1 MRSRLMRRALQAAGL
16 TGLAGTSFIFMSSDP
31 RVSNFFQTQRQNFPF
46 ISQVLAAEPVLESSP
61 TLTSPTAATPLS
73 FLPASARVDTTPS
86 RKWDNNWDLR
96 DPEFMGKTECP
107 KATRHLILIRHG
119 QYHIEN
125 DDDKDRTL
133 TQLGREQLQMTGQRL
148 KAMTTDGKISYDK
161 IHVST
166 MTRALESAAIIG
178 AELMGVPA
186 GTGDALLCEGAP
198 YPPEPPHWPVSDKGK
213 NASKLRYAFL
223 DGPRIEA
230 AFRKYFHRANYEQ
243 VNDSYE
249 IIVCHANVIRYFAM
263 RALQLPP
270 EAWLRISLKN
280 GSITT
285 ISITPTG
292 KVALRTLGD
301 AGHMPPDLLTTT

>member
-1 MRSRLMRRALQAAGL
+1 MRRALQA
-16 TGLAGTSFIFMSSDP
+16 GLAGSCFIFMSSDP
-31 RVSNFFQTQRQNFPF
+31 RVSNFFQTQRRMQSFAF
-46 ISQVLAAEPVLESSP
+46 TSQVLAAEPVLESSP
-61 TLTSPTAATPLS
+61 TLASPTAAASLS
-73 FLPASARVDTTPS
+73 FLPASARVEAC
-86 RKWDNNWDLR
+86 RKWDDNWDLR
-96 DPEFMGKTECP
+96 DPQFMGKTECP

-133 TQLGREQLQMTGQRL
+133 TQLGRQQLQMTGQRL
-148 KAMTTDGKISYDK
+148 KAMTADGKISYDK

-178 AELMGVPA
+178 AELTGVPA

-198 YPPEPPHWPVSDKGK
+198 YPPEPPHWPISDKGK

-230 AFRKYFHRANYEQ
+230 AFRKYFHRASYEQ

-301 AGHMPPDLLTTT
+301 AGHMPPDHLTTT